1 MINEPNLNVTVGQ
14 FVTSLI
20 TNCPIILNS
29 HTQNPTPMII
39 EKYLKYGYEHGW
51 LEDMDI
57 TGKDEPLSKK
67 NAARIT
73 HEFLRLEMHEPDS
86 EDISAAVKLRDLYD
100 CRVCTKHI
108 MQVVAKGIMEGYYIT
123 DTLYLFGLNDAIT
136 HEDMLKIITR
146 ILHPEFRIIA
156 NRC

>member
-1 MINEPNLNVTVGQ
+1 MKETNSYVTVEQ
-14 FVTSLI
+14 FVTTLIENYAITYNANEHSLSGFESSDYM
-20 TNCPIILNS
+20 L
-29 HTQNPTPMII
+29 
-39 EKYLKYGYEHGW
+39 YGYHADW

-57 TGKDEPLSKK
+57 ARKDAPLLKK

-86 EDISAAVKLRDLYD
+86 EDISAAVKLRDIYD

-123 DTLYLFGLNDAIT
+123 DTLYLFGLNDAVT

>member
-1 MINEPNLNVTVGQ
+1 MKETNSYVTVEQ
-14 FVTSLI
+14 FVTTLIEYYAITYNANEHSLSGFESSDYM
-20 TNCPIILNS
+20 L
-29 HTQNPTPMII
+29 
-39 EKYLKYGYEHGW
+39 YGYHADW

-57 TGKDEPLSKK
+57 AGKDAPLLKK

-73 HEFLRLEMHEPDS
+73 HKFLRLEMHEPDS
-86 EDISAAVKLRDLYD
+86 EDISAAVKLRDIYD

>member
-1 MINEPNLNVTVGQ
+1 MKETNSYVTVEQ
-14 FVTSLI
+14 FVTTLIENYAITYNANEHSLSGFESSDYM
-20 TNCPIILNS
+20 L
-29 HTQNPTPMII
+29 
-39 EKYLKYGYEHGW
+39 YGYHADW

-57 TGKDEPLSKK
+57 AGKDAPLQKK

-73 HEFLRLEMHEPDS
+73 HKFLRLEMHEPDS
-86 EDISAAVKLRDLYD
+86 EDISAAVKLRDIYD

>member
-1 MINEPNLNVTVGQ
+1 MKETNSYVTVEQ
-14 FVTSLI
+14 FVTTLI
-20 TNCPIILNS
+20 ENYAITYNANEHFLS
-29 HTQNPTPMII
+29 GLESSDYM
-39 EKYLKYGYEHGW
+39 LYGYHADW

-57 TGKDEPLSKK
+57 AGKDATLLKK

-73 HEFLRLEMHEPDS
+73 HDFLRLEIHEPDS

-123 DTLYLFGLNDAIT
+123 DTLYLFSLNDAIT

>member
-1 MINEPNLNVTVGQ
+1 MKEMNSYVTVEQ
-14 FVTSLI
+14 FVTTLI
-20 TNCPIILNS
+20 ENYAITYNANEHFLS
-29 HTQNPTPMII
+29 GLESSDYM
-39 EKYLKYGYEHGW
+39 LYGYHADW

-57 TGKDEPLSKK
+57 AGKDATLLKK

-156 NRC
+156 NRY

>member
-1 MINEPNLNVTVGQ
+1 MKETNSYVTVEQ
-14 FVTSLI
+14 FVTTLIENYAITYNANEHSLSGFESSDYM
-20 TNCPIILNS
+20 L
-29 HTQNPTPMII
+29 
-39 EKYLKYGYEHGW
+39 YGYHADW

-57 TGKDEPLSKK
+57 AGKDAPLLKK

-86 EDISAAVKLRDLYD
+86 EDISATVKLRDIYD

>member
-1 MINEPNLNVTVGQ
+1 MKEMNSYVTVEQ
-14 FVTSLI
+14 FVTTLI
-20 TNCPIILNS
+20 ENYAITYNANEHFLS
-29 HTQNPTPMII
+29 GLESSDYM
-39 EKYLKYGYEHGW
+39 LYGYHADW

-57 TGKDEPLSKK
+57 AGKDATLLKK

-73 HEFLRLEMHEPDS
+73 HEFLRLEMHEPDN

-123 DTLYLFGLNDAIT
+123 DTLYLFGFNDAIT

>member
-1 MINEPNLNVTVGQ
+1 MKEMNSYVTVEQ
-14 FVTSLI
+14 FVTTLI
-20 TNCPIILNS
+20 ENYAITYNANEHFLS
-29 HTQNPTPMII
+29 GLESSDYM
-39 EKYLKYGYEHGW
+39 LYGYHADW

-57 TGKDEPLSKK
+57 AGKDATLLKK

-123 DTLYLFGLNDAIT
+123 DTLYLFGLNDVIT